1 MDNRIVHQLGMRD
14 GLAIALAKYRHQG
27 TDAFQELEAT
37 VAKKESFIHHLGELD
52 AYSFILMLVQEH
64 GAKEGL
70 KNMESHKHDSGK
82 SGARARLGLRLSA
95 MSKHKD

>member
-70 KNMESHKHDSGK
+70 KKVAEKLLENEPDHPHAKWIMEQK
-82 SGARARLGLRLSA
+82 
-95 MSKHKD
+95 